1 MKDFKISGSQDL
13 KNASVEPNLTELQ
26 TDENE
31 KTENL
36 VGRAFMDK
44 VFGRTKEYAYR
55 RRHLYQLNPVV
66 VDGIRYDVL
75 SVTPQHTEE
84 ISKKAKELFA
94 YLINGSKK

>member
-1 MKDFKISGSQDL
+1 MKDFKISGSQGL
-13 KNASVEPNLTELQ
+13 ENTSVEPNLTGLR

-44 VFGRTKEYAYR
+44 VFGRTNDYAYQ
-55 RRHLYQLNPVV
+55 RRHLYKLNPVV

-84 ISKKAKELFA
+84 IPKKVKDILK
-94 YLINGSKK
+94 YLIDGK